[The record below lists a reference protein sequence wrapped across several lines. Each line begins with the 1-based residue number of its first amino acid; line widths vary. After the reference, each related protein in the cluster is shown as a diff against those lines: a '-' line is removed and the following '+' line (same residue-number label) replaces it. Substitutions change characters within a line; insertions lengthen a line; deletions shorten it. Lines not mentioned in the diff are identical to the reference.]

1 MNLNDEEIKV
11 LMVASQKG
19 DQAAYEDLLVVLVE
33 CLEKFLSRKIFR
45 ADCREDVLQ
54 SILMAFHEARHSY
67 RPSQAFLSWFYAIAH
82 YKVVDFIKLTEKEK
96 HVFDLSAFEDLLSSN
111 DKYEL
116 IFELES
122 LLKDLSVQEKDLLR
136 WLKLD
141 GYSVKELSQFLNKS
155 ESSIKVMTHRL
166 LKKLK
171 ALNLNVYLV
180 SLFCGFVTNFIFE
193 RIFK

>member
-1 MNLNDEEIKV
+1 MNLNDAAVKQ
-11 LMVASQKG
+11 LMIDSQNG
-19 DQAAYEDLLVVLVE
+19 DEVAYETLLNILLE
-33 CLEKFLSRKIFR
+33 FLEKFLSKKIFKFEH
-45 ADCREDVLQ
+45 REDVAQ
-54 SILMAFHEARHSY
+54 SILMAFHEARFSY
-67 RPSQAFLSWFYAIAH
+67 RSSQSFSSWFYAIAH

-96 HVFDLSAFEDLLSSN
+96 HVFDLSVFEDLLSSN
-111 DKYEL
+111 DKSEL
-116 IFELES
+116 VFELES

-155 ESSIKVMTHRL
+155 ESSIKVMMHRL

-171 ALNLNVYLV
+171 ALNLNVYLG
-180 SLFCGFVTNFIFE
+180 SLFCGIVTNFIFE